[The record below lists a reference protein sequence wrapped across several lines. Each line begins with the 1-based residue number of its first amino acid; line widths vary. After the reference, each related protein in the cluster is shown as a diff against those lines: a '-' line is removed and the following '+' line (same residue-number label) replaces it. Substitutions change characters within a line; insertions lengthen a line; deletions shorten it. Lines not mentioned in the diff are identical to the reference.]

1 MRHASLILSVLIPSL
16 LLAQSPTPELALQVR
31 AAESTFAASLAN
43 RDIAAF
49 AALVAE
55 DAIFYGQE
63 GATRGRAAVVE
74 SWRPL
79 FQGEKAPFSWK
90 PGTVEVLSSG
100 TLALSSGP
108 VYDASGKQF
117 GNFNSVWRK
126 TPKGT
131 WEVVFDKGCP
141 ACQCPPKP

>member
-1 MRHASLILSVLIPSL
+1 
-16 LLAQSPTPELALQVR
+16 VR

-49 AALVAE
+49 AALVAD
-55 DAIFYGQE
+55 DAIFFGRQ
-63 GATRGRAAVVE
+63 GPSRGKAAVVD

-79 FQGEKAPFSWK
+79 FQGPKAPFSWK
-90 PGTVEVLSSG
+90 PGTVEVLASG

-108 VYDASGKQF
+108 VLDADGKQF
-117 GNFNSVWRK
+117 GNFNSVWRR
-126 TPKGT
+126 TATGS

-141 ACQCPPKP
+141 VCQCPPKP